1 MLNSEASDHIFITY
15 GCDFAFTQ
23 AEINYFFMDSVMNHW
38 NKENPNINMFYST
51 PEKYIKEIKKQNE
64 DFKSENIKKFE
75 NLTQSELNSTQTT
88 TNQTDK
94 AIS

>member
-1 MLNSEASDHIFITY
+1 
-15 GCDFAFTQ
+15 
-23 AEINYFFMDSVMNHW
+23 
-38 NKENPNINMFYST
+38 MFYST
-51 PEKYIKEIKKQNE
+51 PEKYLKEVKKQNE

-75 NLTQSELNSTQTT
+75 NLTQSELNRTQTT